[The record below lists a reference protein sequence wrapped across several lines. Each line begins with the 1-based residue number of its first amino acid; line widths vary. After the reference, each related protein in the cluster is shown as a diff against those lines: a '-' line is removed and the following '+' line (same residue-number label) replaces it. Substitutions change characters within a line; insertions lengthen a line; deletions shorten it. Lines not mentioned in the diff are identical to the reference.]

1 MSKKAL
7 MFLTVAMVLLGGLSP
22 VRGAQAP
29 EKERPGPEGN
39 AARGEVLFNKPLVL
53 GPVPISCATCHP
65 DGRGVEKSYGKDEYS
80 IFGYKTKKLEAVVD
94 FLIVNVLQGK
104 GIRYNSQEMA
114 DLKAYMKSLSMAGIP
129 ERPLQKFVPM
139 HRFDDLDEPNLY
151 GE

>member
-1 MSKKAL
+1 MNRNSLIFIMVVTAL
-7 MFLTVAMVLLGGLSP
+7 LCGLSS
-22 VRGAQAP
+22 VHGAQAP
-29 EKERPGPEGN
+29 EKERPVPEGN

-65 DGRGVEKSYGKDEYS
+65 DGRGVEKSYGKEEYS
-80 IFGYKTKKLEAVVD
+80 IFGYKAKKLEAVVD

-104 GIRYNSQEMA
+104 GIKYNSQEMA
-114 DLKAYMKSLSMAGIP
+114 DLKAYMKSLAMAGIP